1 MRHSS
6 PLANHNTGSMG
17 LHEVLRDEAASIA
30 SIANLDNLAVSGIAS
45 DSRKVLPGD
54 VFVAI
59 RGGETD
65 GNAYVDAAVAKGAVA
80 IITDG
85 KPSKSAKS
93 TKGKNKDKKTV
104 PIIAVADARLTLG
117 RMAARFYQVK
127 PPTLMAITGT
137 NGKTSVADFMVQI
150 WQRNGWAVAS
160 IGTLGVRI
168 GMHVPQTEFSPEF
181 KSGFGG
187 ISLEGWRPSALTTP
201 DAISL
206 GHTLTQLAHAEIT
219 HVAIEASSHGI
230 AQHRLA
236 GLPIAVAG
244 FTNLTRDHFD
254 YHQNQAAYFAAKA
267 RLFTEV
273 LCEAGTAVIN
283 SDSSHGKTL
292 LKLIAKRR
300 LRILSVGRDKAPS
313 KNSTTHI
320 QIAKITR
327 HAWGQEVI
335 IRHAGAE
342 YHLPLA
348 LVGEFQVENAVLAA
362 VLGHASGM
370 DIKQALLCLPYLRS
384 VPGRMQAIPVPES
397 TARVVIDYAH
407 TPDALAIALQSLRES
422 TSGQL
427 GVVFGCGGERD
438 QGKRGEM
445 GKLAARLTDFAIV
458 TDDNPRHEDP
468 ASIRAQ
474 IRAACPDAIEID
486 DRAKAI
492 AHGIG
497 QLKNGDVLLVAGKGH
512 ESQQLIGDDVLP
524 FCDATTVRAIFAQ
537 DRKHKQREVAT

>member
-6 PLANHNTGSMG
+6 PLANHNTITMG
-17 LHEVLRDEAASIA
+17 LHALLRDEAASLA
-30 SIANLDNLAVSGIAS
+30 STASMDSLAVSGIAS
-45 DSRKVLPGD
+45 DSREVLPGD

-59 RGGETD
+59 RGGEVD
-65 GNAYVDAAVAKGAVA
+65 GNAYIDAAIDKGAVA

-85 KPSKSAKS
+85 KTSKSTQS
-93 TKGKNKDKKTV
+93 SKGKSKNPV

-127 PPTLMAITGT
+127 PPMLMAITGT

-150 WQRNGWAVAS
+150 WQRNGWTAAS
-160 IGTLGVRI
+160 IGTLGVRL
-168 GMHVPQTEFSPEF
+168 GMHIPHAA
-181 KSGFGG
+181 FGDGSG
-187 ISLEGWRPSALTTP
+187 ISAEGWRPSVLTTP

-206 GHTLTQLAHAEIT
+206 GRTLTQLAHAEIT
-219 HVAIEASSHGI
+219 HVALEASSHGI

-254 YHQNQAAYFAAKA
+254 YHQNEADYFAAKA

-273 LCEAGTAVIN
+273 LREAGTAVIN
-283 SDSSHGKTL
+283 SDSAHGKKL
-292 LKLIAKRR
+292 LKLIAKRQ
-300 LRILSVGRDKAPS
+300 LRILSVGRDKAPN

-327 HAWGQEVI
+327 RPWGQEVT

-348 LVGEFQVENAVLAA
+348 LLGAFQVENAVLAA
-362 VLGHASGM
+362 ALGHASGM

-384 VPGRMQAIPVPES
+384 VPGRMQAIAVPES
-397 TARVVIDYAH
+397 TAQVVIDYAH

-445 GKLAARLTDFAIV
+445 GKLAARLADFAIV

-468 ASIRAQ
+468 AQIRAQ
-474 IRAACPDAIEID
+474 IRTACPNAIEVG

-492 AHGIG
+492 AHGVA
-497 QLKNGDVLLVAGKGH
+497 QLKDGDVLLVAGKGH

-537 DRKHKQREVAT
+537 HGKQKHEEMVT